1 MASDPGSGSLA
12 TSQSPPSLCPHLAL
26 SLQLPHR
33 TAHDVGLAGRQAQC
47 RIYGHVFGGPI
58 AGHDVQFY
66 LWQERPVSHPRG
78 RGLGSSK
85 RPGWVCWASQVR
97 GFRGRGSSD
106 GGEATTSSHQ
116 VWSWSWLGG
125 LGASRATRGQGHGGL
140 SCQWGWDHVG
150 LRGSYSPR
158 SGLPLSSRT
167 SWTRLCRNIAFW
179 RSGSWVRP
187 SQKETTP

>member
-33 TAHDVGLAGRQAQC
+33 SAHDVGLARGQAQC

-106 GGEATTSSHQ
+106 GGGATTSSHQ
-116 VWSWSWLGG
+116 VPRSWSWSGG
-125 LGASRATRGQGHGGL
+125 LGQGHGGL
-140 SCQWGWDHVG
+140 SCQLGSGAHGGGTTWASAGPTAPGGGSPSPASPPGPGSAETSLSGAVG
-150 LRGSYSPR
+150 RG
-158 SGLPLSSRT
+158 
-167 SWTRLCRNIAFW
+167 
-179 RSGSWVRP
+179 
-187 SQKETTP
+187 